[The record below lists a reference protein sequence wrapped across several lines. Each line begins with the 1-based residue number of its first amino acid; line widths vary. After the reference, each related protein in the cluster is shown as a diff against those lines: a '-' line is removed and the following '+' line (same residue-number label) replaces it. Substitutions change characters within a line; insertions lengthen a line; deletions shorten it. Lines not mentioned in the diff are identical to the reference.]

1 MNAPR
6 YIIFK
11 VDKDIRTLTAPF
23 LSADHDFKPLNVKFL
38 LNNHIL

>member
-1 MNAPR
+1 MIAPW

-23 LSADHDFKPLNVKFL
+23 LTVSYDFKTLSVKL
-38 LNNHIL
+38 Y